1 MFSIFKKIKLEIVD
15 KSQLTDGTEIVS
27 DTIGFEIGAEVFVI
41 ASDGTSIALPDGQYQ
56 LEDGVTLQV
65 VAGKVSDKI
74 LAETAPEDE
83 VAPVEEEVES
93 ELKIE
98 DEVSEEEVIEEAPV
112 EEVEEVKEEVDYA
125 KLIEDLTSRLVA
137 LEEAI
142 SKMGLKAN
150 ELEVENTKLSQ
161 VVLELSDEPAVAS
174 LKTDSIEKGKVDA
187 VDARVEF
194 IKKLRNKKL
203 GK

>member
-98 DEVSEEEVIEEAPV
+98 DEVSTEEEVIEEAPV

-142 SKMGLKAN
+142 SKMGLKAD

-161 VVLELSDEPAVAS
+161 VVLELSDEPAVSS
-174 LKTDSIEKGKVDA
+174 LKVNTNTKTEISDI
-187 VDARVEF
+187 DARVQV
-194 IKKLRNKKL
+194 IKNLRNSK
-203 GK
+203 